1 MGVDHG
7 LGGRESQKGKD
18 KRKKKQ
24 ARTKTEILRTICDD
38 SQLLKKEVVF
48 NEDARRDWLTGFN
61 KRKQK
66 RRQFGVA
73 MQVIKEHK
81 KLKEAQASR
90 RVATKQTHDD
100 AIAFA
105 AKQKEDEFRMDHDAM
120 DSEEEDEDDEEKEE
134 GSGTSIGDVVI
145 TEEEQ
150 TYDDDH
156 TQSMFG
162 NSIAVTIDSTGIA
175 NELDEYR
182 SVYKHNNIDP
192 ETAAANRLSHKQEVF
207 DKAIKVAKKKMAD
220 KKMLKKMKGKL
231 DKDRVRNNGNMSK
244 KQTKGMEKMNK
255 GKKLVKKAMGKK

>member
-1 MGVDHG
+1 MGIDHG
-7 LGGRESQKGKD
+7 LGGRDGQKSKD

-38 SQLLKKEVVF
+38 AKLLKKEVVF

-73 MQVIKEHK
+73 MQVIKEKK

-90 RVATKQTHDD
+90 RVATKQTHED

-105 AKQKEDEFRMDHDAM
+105 AKQREDELQMDRDAR
-120 DSEEEDEDDEEKEE
+120 DSSDENDETGEDEVQIEA
-134 GSGTSIGDVVI
+134 GGI
-145 TEEEQ
+145 EEEQ

-162 NSIAVTIDSTGIA
+162 NSIAVTIDSTGITNDL
-175 NELDEYR
+175 NEYHSIYE
-182 SVYKHNNIDP
+182 HNPMDP
-192 ETAAANRLSHKQEVF
+192 ETAAKKRLLHKQEVF

-220 KKMLKKMKGKL
+220 KKILKKMKSKL
-231 DKDRVRNNGNMSK
+231 DKDRIRNNGNMSK
-244 KQTKGMEKMNK
+244 KQSKGMEKLYR
-255 GKKLVKKAMGKK
+255 GKKLVKKALGRK